1 MDYQLLKI
9 NKVTKLCDDRI
20 LMDEKGNVLDIQWFD
35 FQLNKLCDL
44 LTISNFDNVHCPKIF
59 HDGNPRPADNNY
71 TNLFTRNQIF
81 RALKNKYGSK
91 SHGENDLVSI
101 PDSDISGH
109 IEDLENIG
117 FSTSKVHKLFIP
129 KLNKDNECFVNP
141 ISHLNG
147 TILEQD
153 PFYTEDESVI
163 KLMMKHSKKDDFEY
177 NEDLSD
183 DEESPVDLLS
193 QDHSE
198 TKTDECLNYGKIIW
212 NKNSCYADSPIFLIF
227 LRMLQNKDS
236 PLSKRL
242 LEGVITDE
250 NINDKMCYEQEAD
263 GSPFTAKSN
272 WDSALILNKI
282 LIEFRVLFEKFKR
295 GENFSIDSL
304 RKLFGECN
312 GSVTRKWGI
321 SDSGQSFEGKFEDAD
336 EFLQDL
342 FRMLQIKY
350 PPITNES
357 RTNKFTE
364 YYYSTEN
371 EHLDLM
377 RKRIKIFGE
386 ASFNEFQVANGENMF
401 NDKKEIINEDPVDV
415 QYLALDPQSFI
426 SEFKFRN
433 PNLSKFEAT
442 REEITN
448 QSNVLLNENI
458 QTFIKKSDRLE
469 LKKQLTKSTISMQFL
484 TDVKSIIETGTP
496 TDLGII
502 SYHMKDK
509 EYELNDDNTKFFKKD
524 EPGTLIDITELGD
537 KGFKQAFKLQHSQL
551 DNQSHDIFLFLRR
564 LISPNKLIK
573 LRVVDIDKINIDGT
587 NYYLNGAV
595 YWKNNHYMTLFKC
608 NNIWYH
614 FDDGA
619 GKGAKIN
626 KIGSYSQLLNY
637 DNKIIQKNT
646 TIYHYVRE

>member
-44 LTISNFDNVHCPKIF
+44 LAISNFDNVHCPKIF

-91 SHGENDLVSI
+91 SHGENDLVTI

-109 IEDLENIG
+109 MEDLENIG
-117 FSTSKVHKLFIP
+117 FSTSKIHKLFIP

-141 ISHLNG
+141 ISHLDG
-147 TILEQD
+147 TILQQD
-153 PFYTEDESVI
+153 PFYTEDESLI
-163 KLMMKHSKKDDFEY
+163 ESMMKHSKQDEFKY

-183 DEESPVDLLS
+183 DEESPIDLSS
-193 QDHSE
+193 QDDSE
-198 TKTDECLNYGKIIW
+198 TKTDECLNFGKIIW

-263 GSPFTAKSN
+263 GSPFIAKSS
-272 WDSALILNKI
+272 WDSALVLNKI

-371 EHLDLM
+371 KHLDFI
-377 RKRIKIFGE
+377 RKRIKQFGE
-386 ASFNEFQVANGENMF
+386 ANFSDIEVANGEEMF
-401 NDKKEIINEDPVDV
+401 NDIKEIINQDPVDV
-415 QYLALDPQSFI
+415 QYIAINPQSFI
-426 SEFKFRN
+426 SEFYFRN
-433 PNLSKFEAT
+433 PNLSRFKAT
-442 REEITN
+442 REEIDN
-448 QSNVLLNENI
+448 HKASFHEQLQIHIKESKISEFKKEYKNSKIPMQSLV
-458 QTFIKKSDRLE
+458 
-469 LKKQLTKSTISMQFL
+469 
-484 TDVKSIIETGTP
+484 DVKSIIETSTP
-496 TDLGII
+496 TDLGVI

-509 EYELNDDNTKFFKKD
+509 DYQLNDDNTMFFKKD
-524 EPGTLIDITELGD
+524 EPDILIPISEIGD
-537 KGFKQAFKLQHSQL
+537 RGFRQAFKFQHSQL
-551 DNQSHDIFLFLRR
+551 DNQSQDIFIFLRR
-564 LISPNKLIK
+564 LISPNNLIELK
-573 LRVVDIDKINIDGT
+573 VNNIEKINIDGT

-595 YWKNNHYMTLFKC
+595 YWKNNHYMTIFKC

-619 GKGAKIN
+619 GKGAKII
-626 KIGSYSQLLNY
+626 KIGSNSKLLNY
-637 DNKIIQKNT
+637 NKQIILKNA

>member
-44 LTISNFDNVHCPKIF
+44 LAISNFDNVHCPKIF

-91 SHGENDLVSI
+91 SQGENDLVTI
-101 PDSDISGH
+101 PDSDISDH

-117 FSTSKVHKLFIP
+117 FSTLKIHKLFIP

-141 ISHLNG
+141 ISHLDG
-147 TILEQD
+147 TILQQD
-153 PFYTEDESVI
+153 PFYTEDESLI
-163 KLMMKHSKKDDFEY
+163 ESMMKHSKQDDFEY

-183 DEESPVDLLS
+183 DEEPPVDLSS
-193 QDHSE
+193 QDDSE

-272 WDSALILNKI
+272 WDSALVLNKI

-377 RKRIKIFGE
+377 RQRIKQFGE
-386 ASFNEFQVANGENMF
+386 AGFNEFQVANGENMF

-415 QYLALDPQSFI
+415 QYIAIDPQSFI
-426 SEFKFRN
+426 SEFYFRN
-433 PNLSKFEAT
+433 PNLSRFKAT
-442 REEITN
+442 REEIDDTKTTYN
-448 QSNVLLNENI
+448 EQLQIRIKDSNISEFRKEYKNSRIPMQSLI
-458 QTFIKKSDRLE
+458 
-469 LKKQLTKSTISMQFL
+469 
-484 TDVKSIIETGTP
+484 DVKSIIETITP
-496 TDLGII
+496 TDLGVI

-509 EYELNDDNTKFFKKD
+509 DYELNDDNTKFFKKD
-524 EPGTLIDITELGD
+524 EPDTLIPISEIGD
-537 KGFKQAFKLQHSQL
+537 RGFRQAFKVQHSQL
-551 DNQSHDIFLFLRR
+551 DNQSQDIFIFLRR
-564 LISPNKLIK
+564 LISPNNLIELK
-573 LRVVDIDKINIDGT
+573 VNNIEKINIDGT
-587 NYYLNGAV
+587 NYNLNGAV
-595 YWKNNHYMTLFKC
+595 YWKNNHYMTVFKC

-626 KIGSYSQLLNY
+626 KIGSDSKLLNY
-637 DNKIIQKNT
+637 NRQIILKNA

>member
-44 LTISNFDNVHCPKIF
+44 LAISNFDNVDCPKIF

-91 SHGENDLVSI
+91 SHGENDLVTI
-101 PDSDISGH
+101 PDSDISGD

-117 FSTSKVHKLFIP
+117 FSTSKIHKLFIP

-141 ISHLNG
+141 ISHLDG
-147 TILEQD
+147 TILQQD
-153 PFYTEDESVI
+153 PYYTEDGSLIES
-163 KLMMKHSKKDDFEY
+163 MMKHSKQDDFEY

-183 DEESPVDLLS
+183 DEESPVDLSS
-193 QDHSE
+193 QDDSE

-272 WDSALILNKI
+272 WDSALVLNKI

-371 EHLDLM
+371 KHLDVM
-377 RKRIKIFGE
+377 RKHIKEFGE
-386 ASFNEFQVANGENMF
+386 ANF
-401 NDKKEIINEDPVDV
+401 NDFEEADGKEKFNDIKEIINKDPVDV
-415 QYLALDPQSFI
+415 QYIAIDPQSFI
-426 SEFKFRN
+426 SKFKFVN
-433 PNLSKFEAT
+433 SDLSKFEAT

-448 QSNVLLNENI
+448 KSNMFFNKNI
-458 QTFIKKSDRLE
+458 QTFVKKIDRPN
-469 LKKQLTKSTISMQFL
+469 LKHQLAKSKISMQL
-484 TDVKSIIETGTP
+484 LIDVKSIVDTRTP
-496 TDLGII
+496 TDLGVI

-509 EYELNDDNTKFFKKD
+509 DYDLNEDNTKFFKKD
-524 EPGTLIDITELGD
+524 EPGTLLDISDLGD
-537 KGFKQAFKLQHSQL
+537 KGFRQAFKVQHSQL
-551 DNQSHDIFLFLRR
+551 DNQSQDIFIFLRR
-564 LISPNKLIK
+564 LISPNNLIT
-573 LRVVDIDKINIDGT
+573 LRVNNIDKINIYGT

-595 YWKNNHYMTLFKC
+595 YWKNNHYMTVFKC
-608 NNIWYH
+608 NNVWHH

-619 GKGAKIN
+619 GKDAVIN

-637 DNKIIQKNT
+637 DNKIIQRNT